1 MKPSVA
7 ISKLRVSSLWRS
19 PLVANIRFVILCAL
33 IAVGVR
39 SLVVAPFVIPSQSM
53 MPNLLVGDYIYA
65 TKWTYG
71 YSHYST
77 AWGLM
82 PHMGRIAGREP
93 RRGEVILFASPGDP
107 SITFVKRLIGLPG
120 DHVQMRDGVVWLNG
134 TPLRQKRL
142 KDLLV
147 PITPHT
153 TCLAIPGI
161 IDLRD
166 RMPDGR
172 PACHY
177 LRRSETLPDGR
188 SYVVLDFAVAR
199 SDNTREFT
207 VPRDHY
213 FVLGDNRDD
222 SMDSRFG
229 VDEAG
234 VGMVPNENLIGPAG
248 GIFFSADGTTSW
260 LRPWTWGRGIR
271 WNRIGSIDSRSGSIA
286 GAMVEGL
293 PEAH

>member
-1 MKPSVA
+1 MKLSEGLRRLRASSV
-7 ISKLRVSSLWRS
+7 WRS
-19 PLVANIRFVILCAL
+19 PLVANVRFVIMCAL

-39 SLVVAPFVIPSQSM
+39 SFVVAPFVIPSESM
-53 MPNLLVGDYIYA
+53 LPNLLVGDYIYA

-82 PHMGRIAGREP
+82 PHVGRIGGRDPE
-93 RRGEVILFASPGDP
+93 RGEVLLFASPGDP
-107 SITFVKRLIGLPG
+107 SITFVKRLVGMPG
-120 DHVQMRDGVVWLNG
+120 DRVQMRAGTVWLNG
-134 TPLRQKRL
+134 RPLPQKRL
-142 KDLLV
+142 RDLLI

-177 LRRSETLPDGR
+177 LRRRETLPGGR

-199 SDNTREFT
+199 SDDTREFL
-207 VPRDHY
+207 VPEDHY
-213 FVLGDNRDD
+213 FVLGDNRDN

-229 VDEAG
+229 LDEAG
-234 VGMVPNENLIGPAG
+234 VGMVPKENLIGPAG
-248 GIFFSADGTTSW
+248 GIFFSLDGSTS
-260 LRPWTWGRGIR
+260 LTRPWTWWNGIR
-271 WNRIGSIDSRSGSIA
+271 WRRIGSVDSRSGTIA
-286 GAMVEGL
+286 GATVDGL
-293 PEAH
+293 PDAH